1 MEQLKLSLL
10 ININLL
16 VLNIIGQDTDLSA
29 IEKETC
35 TKDNQL
41 QLEKS
46 NSDKRITNEK
56 RDNNVQIHP
65 ELQIVEGEKHMP
77 TEVTWQDM
85 WPKNEKKQQ
94 EDDENGYGAECK
106 EDTQEE
112 IEEKALENEKE
123 RTWNDMWP

>member
-1 MEQLKLSLL
+1 MSVL
-10 ININLL
+10 INIHLL

-46 NSDKRITNEK
+46 TSDKRITNEK

>member
-1 MEQLKLSLL
+1 MSSL
-10 ININLL
+10 INIHLL
-16 VLNIIGQDTDLSA
+16 VLNIIGQDTDPSA

-46 NSDKRITNEK
+46 TSDKRITNEK

>member
-1 MEQLKLSLL
+1 MM
-10 ININLL
+10 IYLL
-16 VLNIIGQDTDLSA
+16 VPYLIGQDTDLSA

-46 NSDKRITNEK
+46 TSDKRITNEK

-65 ELQIVEGEKHMP
+65 ELQIVEGEEHMP

-106 EDTQEE
+106 ADTQEE

>member
-1 MEQLKLSLL
+1 MSVLF
-10 ININLL
+10 NIHLL
-16 VLNIIGQDTDLSA
+16 VLNIIGQDTDPSA

-46 NSDKRITNEK
+46 TSDKRITNEK

>member
-1 MEQLKLSLL
+1 MSLL

-46 NSDKRITNEK
+46 TSDKRITNEK

-65 ELQIVEGEKHMP
+65 ELQIIEGEKHMP

>member
-1 MEQLKLSLL
+1 MSLL

-46 NSDKRITNEK
+46 TSDKRITNEK

>member
-1 MEQLKLSLL
+1 MSLR
-10 ININLL
+10 INIYLL
-16 VLNIIGQDTDLSA
+16 VLNIIGQDTELSA
-29 IEKETC
+29 VGKETC

-46 NSDKRITNEK
+46 TSDKRITNEK

>member
-1 MEQLKLSLL
+1 ML
-10 ININLL
+10 INIHLL
-16 VLNIIGQDTDLSA
+16 VLNIIGQDTDPSA

-46 NSDKRITNEK
+46 TSDKRITNEK

>member
-1 MEQLKLSLL
+1 M
-10 ININLL
+10 
-16 VLNIIGQDTDLSA
+16 GQDTDPSA

-46 NSDKRITNEK
+46 TSDKRITNEK

-85 WPKNEKKQQ
+85 WPKNDKQQ
-94 EDDENGYGAECK
+94 HDDDENAYGAECK
-106 EDTQEE
+106 EDTQKEM
-112 IEEKALENEKE
+112 EEKAKEDEKA